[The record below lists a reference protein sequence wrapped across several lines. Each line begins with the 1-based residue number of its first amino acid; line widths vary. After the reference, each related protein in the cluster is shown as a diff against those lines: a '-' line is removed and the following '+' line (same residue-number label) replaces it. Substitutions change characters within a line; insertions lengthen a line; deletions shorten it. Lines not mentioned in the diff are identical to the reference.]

1 MSIGQKLAVEAILA
15 LLAALMLWLTGRAL
29 RRGVVKV
36 DPLFFL
42 TDLNF
47 PSFDVTIRR
56 ATMPLVYWPIVLVMM
71 GIAAAFLAG
80 MGVVL
85 FVPGR

>member
-1 MSIGQKLAVEAILA
+1 MSIGQKLAVEAFLA
-15 LLAALMLWLTGRAL
+15 LLAALMLWLTGRVL

-36 DPLFFL
+36 DLLFFL
-42 TDLNF
+42 TDFLF
-47 PSFDVTIRR
+47 FDVTIRR

-71 GIAAAFLAG
+71 GIATAFLAG